1 MPTQCLLH
9 EARRAARWRLGKTGR
24 TVRRRGR
31 TPRLRNRFR
40 TVLGL
45 MARNPGMVRAVR
57 PAVWKR
63 FLRCTSRISL
73 SRCRDVTCR
82 LEAIP
87 EVHQSDIIVPL
98 SWRHLPF
105 GSDSWGAPVGYH
117 CPAVVTSLAV
127 WKRFLRCTSRIW
139 SSRCR
144 DVTCRLKAIPEV
156 HQSDMIDP
164 LSWRHLPL
172 GSDSWG
178 APVGYHSPAV
188 VTSLAVWKR
197 FLRRTGRIWLT
208 RCRDVTCRL
217 KAIPEVHQ
225 SDMIDP
231 LSWRHLPFGSDSWG
245 APVGYDWPAV
255 VTSLAVGKRF
265 LRCTGRI
272 WLTRCRDVTCRWEA
286 IPEVHRSIIILLLSW
301 RHAWTTYTSSV
312 SDNTKLL
319 KSPPQNPNS
328 VYVDTKLRNDSAVE
342 HTSLDHSNCAKA
354 VTLI

>member
-1 MPTQCLLH
+1 MPTQRVLH

-87 EVHQSDIIVPL
+87 EVHQSDMIVPL

-105 GSDSWGAPVGYH
+105 GSDSWGAPVGYDR
-117 CPAVVTSLAV
+117 PAVVTSLAV
-127 WKRFLRCTSRIW
+127 WKRFLRCTGRI
-139 SSRCR
+139 SFSCCR
-144 DVTCRLKAIPEV
+144 DVTCRLEAIPEA
-156 HQSDMIDP
+156 HRSDMIDP
-164 LSWRHLPL
+164 LSWRHLPFE
-172 GSDSWG
+172 SDSWG
-178 APVGYHSPAV
+178 APVGYDRPAV

-197 FLRRTGRIWLT
+197 FLRCTGRISFSRW
-208 RCRDVTCRL
+208 RDVTCRL
-217 KAIPEVHQ
+217 
-225 SDMIDP
+225 
-231 LSWRHLPFGSDSWG
+231 
-245 APVGYDWPAV
+245 
-255 VTSLAVGKRF
+255 
-265 LRCTGRI
+265 
-272 WLTRCRDVTCRWEA
+272 EA
-286 IPEVHRSIIILLLSW
+286 IPEVHRSDIILLLSW